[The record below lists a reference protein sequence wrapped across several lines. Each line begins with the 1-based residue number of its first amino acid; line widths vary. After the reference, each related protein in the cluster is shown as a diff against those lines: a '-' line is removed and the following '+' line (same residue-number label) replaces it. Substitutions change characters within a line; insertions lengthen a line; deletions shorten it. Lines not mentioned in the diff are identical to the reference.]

1 MNPTQPLTAA
11 RTAALADDPTLE
23 GLLSSQLKLA
33 QTLQERLNRQD
44 GDELSARD
52 YRDFVSSATSIIGLA
67 HRTEEAL
74 KEIRTLRT
82 FIEVVLEF
90 MKERS
95 DTLGEDLVAQLI
107 ETSRALRS
115 EQDVLKVL
123 DRRPS

>member
-52 YRDFVSSATSIIGLA
+52 YRDFTSAATNIIALA

-74 KEIRTLRT
+74 REIRTLRT

-95 DTLGEDLVAQLI
+95 DTLGEDLVAQLV
-107 ETSRALRS
+107 ETSRSLRS
-115 EQDVLKVL
+115 EQDVFKVL
-123 DRRPS
+123 DRRLS